1 MFASANKSSDLGE
14 LTGEE
19 LHSKLVVTTIG
30 YDAFNN
36 RCRGVSV
43 SVKEAKVNRLFIRK
57 YSVTFNNYIKV
68 YMSRDPRVAKAEIK
82 QDIVNVI
89 AEKGGCQEARKAGM
103 RKDFKQDFRTLFRA
117 VEASPWIPTISRER

>member
-36 RCRGVSV
+36 RCRGVSA

-82 QDIVNVI
+82 QEMVNVI
-89 AEKGGCQEARKAGM
+89 AEKVAAKKPVKR
-103 RKDFKQDFRTLFRA
+103 
-117 VEASPWIPTISRER
+117 V

>member
-1 MFASANKSSDLGE
+1 MFASANKSSDLEE

-36 RCRGVSV
+36 RCRGVSA

-82 QDIVNVI
+82 QDMVNVI
-89 AEKGGCQEARKAGM
+89 AEKGGCQEVRKTGM